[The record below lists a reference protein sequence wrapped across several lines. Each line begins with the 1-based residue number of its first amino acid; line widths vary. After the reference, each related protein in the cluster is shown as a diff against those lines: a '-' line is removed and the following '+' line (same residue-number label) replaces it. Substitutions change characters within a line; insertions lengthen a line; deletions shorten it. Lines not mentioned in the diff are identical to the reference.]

1 MTKATG
7 TSKRGRSK
15 TPTKQTQTGTETG
28 NSDSTEPIL
37 KTSSGL
43 SLESEAKKY
52 RKRRRGPPKPMT
64 SRIYLAGQAMSALII
79 KTGGAARMED
89 IRREAY
95 EWAEFMLDDE

>member
-1 MTKATG
+1 
-7 TSKRGRSK
+7 
-15 TPTKQTQTGTETG
+15 
-28 NSDSTEPIL
+28 
-37 KTSSGL
+37 
-43 SLESEAKKY
+43 
-52 RKRRRGPPKPMT
+52 MT